1 MSLTAFKKK
10 SVINYG
16 SKRSG
21 TAPGGVWLPQGP
33 FGHSTRGLQLAIHH
47 PGPVGFSING
57 GRRNCGGIGRDM
69 KMSKSGTPYR
79 GTEAIGFGGSSGN
92 YPSAILVGNNS
103 DKNVQITGAV
113 SNSKSSSV
121 VQPLLNSRVVDTM
134 GTQYLYIKP
143 SVLSTRGMLDKKYR
157 WAYYGKY
164 PNYWVQPNY
173 TGNQTDTASQ
183 WLYIQNKAAANTCN
197 LKVNTVGTYE
207 GHIIPTGPTLCTPG
221 RSTAGF
227 KYNDMARNAPY
238 TKTLGEPVSYTQ
250 YNLYLTR
257 RCNNPVGPQK
267 PFPFAVQTG
276 SSQSA
281 SGTSITSFAT
291 GCNTTPVYVTP
302 PSWYTTVQ
310 PGQNPDLKNKIQ
322 TTVLRNQL

>member
-1 MSLTAFKKK
+1 MSLTAFKRK

-21 TAPGGVWLPQGP
+21 IAPGGVWLPQGP
-33 FGHSTRGLQLAIHH
+33 FGHSTKGLQLAIHN

-57 GRRNCGGIGRDM
+57 GHRNIGGVGRDM

-79 GTEAIGFGGSSGN
+79 GTQPIGFGGTYGR
-92 YPSAILVGNNS
+92 YPSATIAGPYS
-103 DKNVQITGAV
+103 GAV
-113 SNSKSSSV
+113 PATGNKSPV
-121 VQPLLNSRVVDTM
+121 VEPLLNSRVVNTM

-143 SVLSTRGMLDKKYR
+143 SVLSTHGMLDKKYR
-157 WAYYGKY
+157 WAYYGQY
-164 PNYWVQPNY
+164 PNNWVQPNY

-197 LKVNTVGTYE
+197 LKVNNVGEYE
-207 GHIIPTGPTLCTPG
+207 TNYIKTGPTLCTPG
-221 RSTAGF
+221 RSTAQF

-238 TKTLGEPVSYTQ
+238 TKNLYQPVSYAQ

-257 RCNNPVGPQK
+257 GCNNPVGLQK
-267 PFPFAVQTG
+267 PFPYAVQGG

-281 SGTSITSFAT
+281 AGTSITSFGS
-291 GCNTTPVYVTP
+291 GCGTSNVEVAP
-302 PSWYTTVQ
+302 PAWYTELQ
-310 PGQNPDLKNKIQ
+310 PGQNPDLANKPQ
-322 TTVLRNQL
+322 TTPFVNQ